1 MGKKLTS
8 IIMISSYL
16 LSIIFLNILSCANS
30 VDEGNTSAVI
40 SAYGINPAG
49 YDLNKPDEIIILP
62 PVLYEISGITVID
75 SSSIACIQDE
85 NGIVFIYDIRQKEIK
100 KHLTF
105 YGNGDYEDI
114 TYADNR
120 FYVIRSDAVL
130 FEIQNLNTSEGV
142 KEIRLKNMPH
152 NEIEGLCYDR
162 DNNRLLIAPKDKADK
177 DSEVEVKRGIYGFD
191 LDRKK
196 LIERPVMSFKL
207 SSIKKFAAENNIFNE
222 EKGKKKDKKDKPDI
236 KFKPSAIGIH
246 PLNGNLFVLSAEDQ
260 MLFIFNMKGNIKNL
274 IKLDPYLFN
283 MPEGIA
289 FFENGDMLVSNEGQN
304 MRPTLL
310 RFNYRQMK

>member
-1 MGKKLTS
+1 MDKRITS

-16 LSIIFLNILSCANS
+16 LSIIFLSILSCANS
-30 VDEGNTSAVI
+30 VDKGDTSAVI
-40 SAYGINPAG
+40 SVNGINPAG
-49 YDLNKPDEIIILP
+49 YDLSKPDEIIILP

-114 TYADNR
+114 AYANMR

-130 FEIQNLNTSEGV
+130 FEIKDLNTSEV
-142 KEIRLKNMPH
+142 AEEIRLKEIPH

-162 DNNRLLIAPKDKADK
+162 KNNRLLIAPKDKADK
-177 DSEVEVKRGIYGFD
+177 DSEVESKRGVYGFD
-191 LDRKK
+191 LGRRK
-196 LIERPVMSFKL
+196 LIAKPVISFSL

-246 PLNGNLFVLSAEDQ
+246 PINDNLFVLSAEDQ
-260 MLFIFNMKGNIKNL
+260 MLFIFNLKGNIKD
-274 IKLDPYLFN
+274 IIRLDPYLFN

-289 FFENGDMLVSNEGQN
+289 FLENGDMLVSNEGQN

-310 RFNYRQMK
+310 RFNYK